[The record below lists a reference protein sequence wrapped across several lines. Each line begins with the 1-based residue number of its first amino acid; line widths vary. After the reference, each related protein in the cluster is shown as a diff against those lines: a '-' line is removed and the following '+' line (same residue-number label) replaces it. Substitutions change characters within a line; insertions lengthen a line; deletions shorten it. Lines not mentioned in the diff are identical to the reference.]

1 MPMTPTTKRSDAT
14 RQALLRA
21 ARDEFAEYGLA
32 GARVDRIAEAAGV
45 NKERIY
51 GLFGSKDKLFDVILI
66 DSLRE
71 FMETVQP
78 LADTEVGDYVAKLFD
93 YHHNNPKLLR
103 LMLWEALHRG
113 ADAHDID
120 GWRADFYERK
130 FDRAQQQFGVDQ
142 QRAGLLLIA
151 LCGVA
156 NWANTLPQTARLL
169 LGDAADDTATLRTFM
184 ADFARAALRYDPDSP
199 VNILTGPGAAGGQ
212 RAQTDAAHG
221 ERTRIDKAFAPAD
234 QDSESTW
241 AASPNAGARR
251 AADATG
257 VRPPADLESAGT
269 SSGSGGP
276 SQSATR
282 TDGSG
287 TDPVAAAAERLRA
300 AQAAV
305 EAARAD
311 LATALR
317 DAHACGTSANQ
328 LARQVSGTLSRP
340 VVLKLL
346 AD

>member
-1 MPMTPTTKRSDAT
+1 MTPSTKRGDAT
-14 RQALLRA
+14 RRALLRA

-71 FMETVQP
+71 FMDTVQP

-93 YHHNNPKLLR
+93 YHRDNPKLLR

-130 FDRAQQQFGVDQ
+130 FDRAQQQFGVDE

-169 LGDAADDTATLRTFM
+169 LGDAADDTATIRAFM
-184 ADFARAALRYDPDSP
+184 ANFARAALRYDPSSP
-199 VNILTGPGAAGGQ
+199 VNVLTAPGTAGSASDEPTQLAPG
-212 RAQTDAAHG
+212 TDA
-221 ERTRIDKAFAPAD
+221 
-234 QDSESTW
+234 
-241 AASPNAGARR
+241 
-251 AADATG
+251 
-257 VRPPADLESAGT
+257 
-269 SSGSGGP
+269 
-276 SQSATR
+276 
-282 TDGSG
+282 SG
-287 TDPVAAAAERLRA
+287 TDPVDTAAARLRA

-305 EAARAD
+305 DAARAE

-317 DAHACGTSANQ
+317 AAHASGTSANQ

>member
-1 MPMTPTTKRSDAT
+1 MTPTTKRSDAT

-169 LGDAADDTATLRTFM
+169 LGDAADDTATIRSFM

-199 VNILTGPGAAGGQ
+199 VNILTGPDAAGGEQ
-212 RAQTDAAHG
+212 AQTDAARG
-221 ERTRIDKAFAPAD
+221 ERTRLDKPTASD
-234 QDSESTW
+234 QDSERTAS
-241 AASPNAGARR
+241 ASPRPDMRR
-251 AADATG
+251 AAETASLA
-257 VRPPADLESAGT
+257 RPPADLEPAGA
-269 SSGSGGP
+269 SSVPGGP
-276 SQSATR
+276 SRSATS
-282 TDGSG
+282 TDASG

-300 AQAAV
+300 TQAAV

-317 DAHACGTSANQ
+317 DARASGTSANQ

>member
-1 MPMTPTTKRSDAT
+1 
-14 RQALLRA
+14 
-21 ARDEFAEYGLA
+21 DEFAEYGLA

-156 NWANTLPQTARLL
+156 NWANTLPQ
-169 LGDAADDTATLRTFM
+169 
-184 ADFARAALRYDPDSP
+184 
-199 VNILTGPGAAGGQ
+199 
-212 RAQTDAAHG
+212 
-221 ERTRIDKAFAPAD
+221 
-234 QDSESTW
+234 
-241 AASPNAGARR
+241 
-251 AADATG
+251 
-257 VRPPADLESAGT
+257 
-269 SSGSGGP
+269 
-276 SQSATR
+276 
-282 TDGSG
+282 
-287 TDPVAAAAERLRA
+287 
-300 AQAAV
+300 
-305 EAARAD
+305 
-311 LATALR
+311 
-317 DAHACGTSANQ
+317 
-328 LARQVSGTLSRP
+328 
-340 VVLKLL
+340 
-346 AD
+346 

>member
-1 MPMTPTTKRSDAT
+1 MTPTTKRSDAT

-93 YHHNNPKLLR
+93 YHHDNPKLLR

-169 LGDAADDTATLRTFM
+169 LGDAADDTATIRTFM

-199 VNILTGPGAAGGQ
+199 VNVLTGPGAAGGEQ
-212 RAQTDAAHG
+212 AQNDAA
-221 ERTRIDKAFAPAD
+221 R
-234 QDSESTW
+234 
-241 AASPNAGARR
+241 
-251 AADATG
+251 G
-257 VRPPADLESAGT
+257 VHPQADLEPTGT
-269 SSGSGGP
+269 TPGSGGP
-276 SQSATR
+276 TR
-282 TDGSG
+282 LVTSTAGPG
-287 TDPVAAAAERLRA
+287 TDSVDAAAERLRA
-300 AQAAV
+300 AQAAA
-305 EAARAD
+305 EAARAE